1 MKDTQTDVGH
11 EEPIEPDETARQTPT
26 AKTSGTNNTNMKNS
40 TNKAR
45 KHERQPF
52 KIGFTAG
59 LLAGVVA
66 TGAMLLLS
74 VWLNG
79 VSLPEVFGSQLT
91 ALMPVTMFDYLHQLI
106 GGDAKHYLFYG
117 ILVGQCLVFAV
128 SGGLYDLAVERIA
141 ARRGLLRNNTDVI
154 DHLQPYHGTLL
165 ALILWLLVGLGLLPA
180 TGSGVF
186 GANLTI
192 GMLNTAL
199 SLAIVGVIFGVVF
212 VFIQNWLATRLN
224 VVESAGSNEADKAI
238 ARRRILQ
245 GGLVVAGVGLLGVG
259 LWRFVS
265 QGVGTV
271 SAPVARLTQNFRSKI
286 VPPPTPN
293 YGMIQPAPNLSPEI
307 TTNDQFYIV
316 SKNLFSD
323 PTVDAGPWRL
333 TINGAVNS
341 PMTLTYQDVLSQPMQ
356 RQYESLECISN
367 DVGGPYMSNA
377 LWEGVRLRDL
387 LNQAGVQPGAKKV
400 VFYAVDD
407 YSDSIT
413 LEKAMEPTTLIA
425 VRMNGA
431 TLPQGHGFPARMLV
445 PGIYGMKHCKWLTRI
460 EVTDENYQG
469 YWQQRGWDDA
479 APVRLNSRIDTPLTG
494 ATVSVGKLTYIA
506 GVAFSGNK
514 GISEVDVSLDAGQ
527 TWQRATLERPYSNLT
542 WVRWELP
549 WQPTT
554 KGNYTVI
561 VRAVDLEGNV
571 QDPTEAPPAPI
582 GSSGYHTI
590 GVSVA

>member
-1 MKDTQTDVGH
+1 MKDAQTDVGS
-11 EEPIEPDETARQTPT
+11 EGPVEPIEPGETAKQTPPVETGRTNT
-26 AKTSGTNNTNMKNS
+26 ANTTKT
-40 TNKAR
+40 R
-45 KHERQPF
+45 DRQPF

-66 TGAMLLLS
+66 TGVMLLLS

-91 ALMPVTMFDYLHQLI
+91 ALMPVTLFDYLHQLI

-117 ILVGQCLVFAV
+117 ILVGQCLVFAL
-128 SGGLYDLAVERIA
+128 SGGLYDVAVAKIA
-141 ARRGLLRNNTDVI
+141 ARRGLLRDDTTAI

-165 ALILWLLVGLGLLPA
+165 ALILWLLVGLGLLPL
-180 TGSGVF
+180 TGGGVF
-186 GANLTI
+186 GANLAI

-212 VFIQNWLATRLN
+212 VFIQNWLATRLSA
-224 VVESAGSNEADKAI
+224 VENAHYRNETDRVI
-238 ARRRILQ
+238 ARRRVLQ

-259 LWRFVS
+259 IWRFVA

-271 SAPVARLTQNFRSKI
+271 SAPVARLTQNFKSKI

-293 YGMIQPAPNLSPEI
+293 YGTIQPAQNLSPKI
-307 TTNDQFYIV
+307 TSNDQFYIV

-333 TINGAVNS
+333 TINGAVNT
-341 PMTLTYQDVLSQPMQ
+341 PMTLTYQDLLAQPMQ
-356 RQYESLECISN
+356 QQYESLECISN
-367 DVGGPYMSNA
+367 EVGGPYMSNA
-377 LWEGVRLRDL
+377 LWEGVRLSTL
-387 LNQAGVQPGAKKV
+387 LNQAGIKAGAKKI

-407 YSDSIT
+407 YSDSIV
-413 LEKAMEPTTLIA
+413 LEKALEPTTLIA
-425 VRMNGA
+425 VRMNGS

-460 EVTDENYQG
+460 EVTNQDYQG

-494 ATVSVGKLTYIA
+494 ATVPVNKLTNIA

-514 GISEVDVSLDAGQ
+514 GISEVDVSLDDGQ

-549 WQPTT
+549 WQPAT

-571 QDPTEAPPAPI
+571 QDPTEAPPAPY

-590 GVSVA
+590 GISVA